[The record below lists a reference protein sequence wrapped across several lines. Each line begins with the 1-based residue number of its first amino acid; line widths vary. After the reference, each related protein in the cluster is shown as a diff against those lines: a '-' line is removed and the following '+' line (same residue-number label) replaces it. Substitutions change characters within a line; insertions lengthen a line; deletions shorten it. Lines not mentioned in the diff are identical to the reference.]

1 MSIKKKLNT
10 GNLWNLNKAS
20 FVMVVL
26 PYIGF
31 NWRELYDSVFFSVKE
46 AGQII
51 LFLIFIEIIFK
62 QLVKRLGKYE
72 KVLSVLFI
80 CFTILFFY
88 GNNIVIPI
96 YQYVTK
102 SLHFYIK
109 EKILFLIVGI
119 LLVFIFHYL
128 FAKKNLWKVFN
139 VFLGIYFLV
148 NVFSTRNLNVEII
161 PPIDSIQN
169 GYRNISDSLGSNI
182 NDDKK
187 GNKNGNENQNGS
199 RNQVQKPIVL
209 IVLDEYSSPDELYK
223 IVKDSS
229 VYNFSNTLKNKG
241 WEVRNSSY
249 TYESSTIHSISSLF
263 NFNLSKDSLYEK
275 QRLVG
280 NIIKKKMLKN
290 VLLDSLAKKGVAFN
304 NYGIFHMGSTLPLTR
319 LYLYP
324 TNFAERFLIRTTYA
338 EEKFKSNNFKLKN
351 LVKSYGNIFDHNAY
365 ILNNLP
371 AILNEQKNKKSF
383 TYVHLFIPHA
393 PFYYGAEFP
402 VKHVINFENYFSF
415 WKFTNTKIEA
425 LLDAINKQGDYRI
438 ILTGDHGYRRNEHK
452 ENYHYS
458 FTAFKGFDSTAL
470 KQIESI
476 LDIGLIINAG
486 FK

>member
-1 MSIKKKLNT
+1 MSIKKKLNA
-10 GNLWNLNKAS
+10 GNLWDLNKAS
-20 FVMVVL
+20 FLMVVL

-31 NWRELYDSVFFSVKE
+31 NWRELYDSVFFNLRE
-46 AGQII
+46 AGQILLI
-51 LFLIFIEIIFK
+51 LIFIEIIFK
-62 QLVKRLGKYE
+62 QLVKRVGKYE

-96 YQYVTK
+96 YQFVTK

-109 EKILFLIVGI
+109 EKVLFLIIAI

-128 FAKKNLWKVFN
+128 FAKKNLWKVLN

-148 NVFSTRNLNVEII
+148 NVFSSRNLNIAII

-169 GYRNISDSLGSNI
+169 GYKHISESLGSNI
-182 NDDKK
+182 N
-187 GNKNGNENQNGS
+187 E
-199 RNQVQKPIVL
+199 VQKPIIL
-209 IVLDEYSSPDELYK
+209 IVLDEYSSPNELYK

-229 VYNFSNTLKNKG
+229 VYNFSNNLKKYG

-263 NFNLSKDSLYEK
+263 NFNLSKDSLYDK
-275 QRLVG
+275 QNTETIVS
-280 NIIKKKMLKN
+280 KKMMKAE
-290 VLLDSLAKKGVAFN
+290 LLDSLSSKGVAFN
-304 NYGIFHMGSTLPLTR
+304 NYGIFHIGNTKPLTQ

-324 TNFAERFLIRTTYA
+324 TSFAEHFLIRTTYA
-338 EEKFKSNNFKLKN
+338 EEKNKSDNFKIKN
-351 LVKSYGNIFDHNAY
+351 LVNNYGNILEYNSY

-371 AILNEQKNKKSF
+371 VILKENKNKKSF

-393 PFYYGAEFP
+393 PFYYGEEFP

-425 LLDAINKQGDYRI
+425 LLDSINKQGNYRI

-458 FTAFKGFDSTAL
+458 FTAFKGFDSTSL

-476 LDIGLIINAG
+476 QDFGLLINAG

>member
-1 MSIKKKLNT
+1 MSINKKNT
-10 GNLWNLNKAS
+10 GTLWDLNKAS
-20 FVMVVL
+20 FLMVVL

-31 NWRELYDSVFFSVKE
+31 NWRELFESPYYSL
-46 AGQII
+46 GQTGIV
-51 LFLIFIEIIFK
+51 LLVLIGIELTFTH
-62 QLVKRLGKYE
+62 LVKKMGKYE
-72 KVLSVLFI
+72 KLLSVLFI

-102 SLHFYIK
+102 SLQIYIK
-109 EKILFLIVGI
+109 EKVLFIIISFI
-119 LLVFIFHYL
+119 LLFILHYL
-128 FAKKNLWKVFN
+128 LAKKNLWKVFN

-148 NVFSTRNLNVEII
+148 NIFSTRNLNIAII

-169 GYRNISDSLGSNI
+169 GYKHISESLSSDK
-182 NDDKK
+182 ND
-187 GNKNGNENQNGS
+187 NKNGNENQDGYRS
-199 RNQVQKPIVL
+199 QDQKPIIL

-229 VYNFSNTLKNKG
+229 IYNFSSALKIKG

-263 NFNLSKDSLYEK
+263 NFNLSKDSLYDK
-275 QRLVG
+275 QNTETIVS
-280 NIIKKKMLKN
+280 KKMLKTA
-290 VLLDSLAKKGVAFN
+290 LLDSLNSKGVAFN
-304 NYGIFHMGSTLPLTR
+304 NYGIFHIGNTKPLTQ

-324 TNFAERFLIRTTYA
+324 INFTEHFLIRTTYA
-338 EEKFKSNNFKLKN
+338 EEKNKSGNFKFKN
-351 LVKSYGNIFDHNAY
+351 LIKSYGNIFEHNAY

-371 AILNEQKNKKSF
+371 TILRENKNKKSF
-383 TYVHLFIPHA
+383 TYLHLFIPHA
-393 PFYYGAEFP
+393 PFYYGEEFP

-415 WKFTNTKIEA
+415 WKFANTKIEA
-425 LLDAINKQGDYRI
+425 LLDSINKQGDYKI
-438 ILTGDHGYRRNEHK
+438 IITGDHGNRRNEHK

-458 FTAFKGFDSTAL
+458 FTAFKGFDSLAL

-476 LDIGLIINAG
+476 QDIGLLINAG
-486 FK
+486 FKQQ